1 VASYYKCKAKYI
13 QILYPS
19 DINEVERHDG
29 NLATNSISNNESL
42 NFFLGNSAD
51 DTNRHLKALERLY
64 KIYDK
69 INTITVPLMYG
80 GTKTYISSVI
90 KRGNELFG
98 PKFIPILKYMPSEE
112 YRRIIDK
119 TDVLVFNHH
128 RQQGLGNLFYFILVQ
143 KQIFINSCSSTY
155 LDFNKWGID
164 LVKFEQLDEN
174 NFRLLSKET
183 LKENQIR
190 IKEMTSNKK
199 MKNLWLNFFE
209 SIR

>member
-1 VASYYKCKAKYI
+1 
-13 QILYPS
+13 
-19 DINEVERHDG
+19 
-29 NLATNSISNNESL
+29 
-42 NFFLGNSAD
+42 
-51 DTNRHLKALERLY
+51 
-64 KIYDK
+64 
-69 INTITVPLMYG
+69 
-80 GTKTYISSVI
+80 
-90 KRGNELFG
+90 
-98 PKFIPILKYMPSEE
+98 MPSEE